1 LGAAPFCLTKLY
13 QWIKQDSLALKG
25 GWSRST
31 FLFRS
36 SDFDRC
42 EQYLF
47 IINDFNK
54 VISMSNLQTQL
65 RDNIRL
71 LGSILGD
78 TIRSQLGDA
87 LYHRVE
93 EIRDKAIGSQSSQ
106 DWTSLVELMGKLS
119 DDELVPVAR
128 AFTHF
133 LNYANIAEQHHQVR
147 CGRNQLRNESGEA
160 LLGTLDELLPRLLK
174 QGVKADD
181 LAQAMSS
188 MQVELVLTAHP
199 TEVTRRTLRRKY
211 NEISDILSDLDSS
224 DITPPFEQRQLK
236 RLRRR
241 ILASWH
247 TDEIRR
253 QKPTPIDE
261 AKWGYAAIEE
271 SLWTALP
278 NFLVKFDEL
287 LYQHTGQRLPLSAT
301 PIRFTS
307 WMGGDRDGNPNVT
320 ASVTQHVLTL
330 GRWQAAHL
338 LFNDISELRQ
348 DLSFGECNQALRDR
362 VGAHREPYREL
373 LRGVRQRLEN
383 TRDWAEAKVNA
394 SASSTYEAKHADIY
408 QFDDELLEPLQ
419 LIYDSLLE
427 CGLGDIAEG
436 SLSTIMRRVA
446 CFGLTLLKLDIR
458 QDSAL
463 HRDTISE
470 VTDYLGIQLNGV
482 SYKDWSEADKQTFLL
497 AEIESLRPL
506 IPTDFPATEQTRE
519 VLDTFSIL
527 ADQPASALGAYI
539 ISMATYPSDVLAV
552 RLLQKE
558 MGCKN
563 PQRIVPLFETLSD
576 LEGAA
581 ETMNRLLEID
591 QYKQSINGQQEV
603 MIGYSDSAKDAGF
616 FAASWGQYRAQ
627 ESLSQICQKH
637 GVHLTLF
644 HGRGG
649 SASRGGGPAHT
660 ALLSQPPGTIK
671 GSVRVTEQGEMIQF
685 KFGLHDLAL
694 ENLEMYTAGTLE
706 ATLAPAS
713 PPKKEWRNTMQQLAD
728 ISVQE
733 YRRIVHHDSRF
744 VPYFR
749 QVTPEMELR
758 RLALGSRPAK
768 RHASGGVESLRAIP
782 WVFAWTQMRFMLP
795 AWLGTGKALMDLLEG
810 DQHSNQQT
818 ILQDMHKNWTFFN
831 MLIDM
836 QEMVLAKVDSRVAA
850 YYEQRLLSQ
859 SPEQDELIGL
869 GDELR
874 ESLEQATQAIQKICG
889 HTLLE
894 NNPLLRETLQ
904 RRNPYIYPLHITQ
917 VELMHRLRLLE
928 EGKDPL
934 LEQGLMVSIA
944 GIAAG
949 LRNTG

>member
-1 LGAAPFCLTKLY
+1 M
-13 QWIKQDSLALKG
+13 
-25 GWSRST
+25 
-31 FLFRS
+31 
-36 SDFDRC
+36 SD
-42 EQYLF
+42 
-47 IINDFNK
+47 I
-54 VISMSNLQTQL
+54 QTQL

-174 QGVKADD
+174 QGVTPDD
-181 LAQAMSS
+181 LAQTMSS

-224 DITPPFEQRQLK
+224 DITPLFEQRQLK

-278 NFLVKFDEL
+278 NFLIKFDEL

-394 SASSTYEAKHADIY
+394 SASSTYDAKHLDIY

-497 AEIESLRPL
+497 TEIESLRPL

-627 ESLSQICQKH
+627 ESLSQICEKH

-694 ENLEMYTAGTLE
+694 ENLEIYAAGTLE

-795 AWLGTGKALMDLLEG
+795 AWLGTGKALMDLLES

-859 SPEQDELIGL
+859 SPEQDELSGL

>member
-1 LGAAPFCLTKLY
+1 M
-13 QWIKQDSLALKG
+13 
-25 GWSRST
+25 
-31 FLFRS
+31 
-36 SDFDRC
+36 SD
-42 EQYLF
+42 
-47 IINDFNK
+47 
-54 VISMSNLQTQL
+54 LQIQL

-147 CGRNQLRNESGEA
+147 CGRDHLRNAPAEA

-211 NEISDILSDLDSS
+211 NEISEILSALDSS

-278 NFLVKFDEL
+278 NFLIKFDEQ

-320 ASVTQHVLTL
+320 ASVTQHVLIL

-338 LFNDISELRQ
+338 LLNDINELRQ
-348 DLSFGECNQALRDR
+348 DLSFGECSQALRDR

-373 LRGVRQRLEN
+373 LRDVRQRLEN
-383 TRDWAEAKVNA
+383 TRDWAEAQVNA
-394 SASSTYEAKHADIY
+394 TNIATNTSTDTTTTAAAVLSTYDKKRMPIY
-408 QFDDELLEPLQ
+408 QFDEELLEPLQ

-427 CGLGDIAEG
+427 YGLGDVAEG

-463 HRDTISE
+463 HSDTISE
-470 VTDYLGIQLNGV
+470 VTDYLGIQLDGM

-497 AEIESLRPL
+497 TEIESLRPL
-506 IPTDFPATEQTRE
+506 IPADFPATDQARE
-519 VLDTFSIL
+519 VLDTFRIL
-527 ADQPASALGAYI
+527 AEQPASALGAYI

-581 ETMNRLLEID
+581 ETVNRLLEID

-627 ESLSQICQKH
+627 ESLSQVCEKH

-685 KFGLHDLAL
+685 KFGLYDLAL
-694 ENLEMYTAGTLE
+694 ENLEIYAAGTLE

-713 PPKKEWRNTMQQLAD
+713 PPKKEWRDTMQQLAD

-733 YRRIVHHDSRF
+733 YRRIVHHDPRF

-795 AWLGTGKALMDLLEG
+795 AWLGTGKALMDLLESE
-810 DQHSNQQT
+810 QHSNQQD

-850 YYEQRLLSQ
+850 YYERRLLSQ
-859 SPEQDELIGL
+859 SPEQDELSGL

-874 ESLEQATQAIQKICG
+874 ASLEQATQAIQKICG

-904 RRNPYIYPLHITQ
+904 QRNPYIYPLHITQ

>member
-1 LGAAPFCLTKLY
+1 M
-13 QWIKQDSLALKG
+13 
-25 GWSRST
+25 
-31 FLFRS
+31 
-36 SDFDRC
+36 SD
-42 EQYLF
+42 
-47 IINDFNK
+47 
-54 VISMSNLQTQL
+54 LQIQL

-147 CGRNQLRNESGEA
+147 CGRDHLRNAPGEA

-174 QGVKADD
+174 HGVKADD

-211 NEISDILSDLDSS
+211 NEISEILSALDSS

-278 NFLVKFDEL
+278 NFLIKFDEQ

-320 ASVTQHVLTL
+320 ASVTQHVLIL

-338 LFNDISELRQ
+338 LLNDINELRQ
-348 DLSFGECNQALRDR
+348 DLSFGECSQALRDR

-373 LRGVRQRLEN
+373 LRDVRQRLEN
-383 TRDWAEAKVNA
+383 TRDWAEAQVNA
-394 SASSTYEAKHADIY
+394 TNTSTDTTTTAAAVLSTYDKKRMPIY
-408 QFDDELLEPLQ
+408 QFDEELLEPLQ

-427 CGLGDIAEG
+427 YGLGDVAEG

-463 HRDTISE
+463 HSDTISE
-470 VTDYLGIQLNGV
+470 VTDYLGIQLDGM

-497 AEIESLRPL
+497 TEIESLRPL
-506 IPTDFPATEQTRE
+506 IPADFPATDQARE
-519 VLDTFSIL
+519 VLDTFRIL
-527 ADQPASALGAYI
+527 AEQPASALGAYI

-581 ETMNRLLEID
+581 ETVNRLLEID

-627 ESLSQICQKH
+627 ESLSQVCEKH
-637 GVHLTLF
+637 GIHLTLF

-685 KFGLHDLAL
+685 KFGLYDLAL
-694 ENLEMYTAGTLE
+694 ENLEIYAAGTLE

-713 PPKKEWRNTMQQLAD
+713 PPKKEWRDTMQQLAD

-733 YRRIVHHDSRF
+733 YRRIVHHDPRF

-795 AWLGTGKALMDLLEG
+795 AWLGTGKALMDLLESE
-810 DQHSNQQT
+810 QHSNQQD

-850 YYEQRLLSQ
+850 YYERRLLSQ
-859 SPEQDELIGL
+859 SPEQDELSGL

-874 ESLEQATQAIQKICG
+874 ASLEQATQAIQKICG

-904 RRNPYIYPLHITQ
+904 QRNPYIYPLHITQ

>member
-1 LGAAPFCLTKLY
+1 M
-13 QWIKQDSLALKG
+13 
-25 GWSRST
+25 
-31 FLFRS
+31 
-36 SDFDRC
+36 SD
-42 EQYLF
+42 
-47 IINDFNK
+47 
-54 VISMSNLQTQL
+54 LQIQL

-147 CGRNQLRNESGEA
+147 CGRDHLRNAPGEA

-211 NEISDILSDLDSS
+211 NEISEILSALDSS

-278 NFLVKFDEL
+278 NFLIKFDEQ

-320 ASVTQHVLTL
+320 ASVTQHVLIL

-338 LFNDISELRQ
+338 LLNDINELRQ
-348 DLSFGECNQALRDR
+348 DLSFGECSQALRDR

-373 LRGVRQRLEN
+373 LRDVRQRLEN
-383 TRDWAEAKVNA
+383 TRDWAEAQVNA
-394 SASSTYEAKHADIY
+394 TNTATNTSTDTTTTAAAVLSTYDKKRMPIY
-408 QFDDELLEPLQ
+408 QFDEELLEPLQ

-427 CGLGDIAEG
+427 YGLGDVAEG

-463 HRDTISE
+463 HSDTISE
-470 VTDYLGIQLNGV
+470 VTDYLGIQLDGM

-497 AEIESLRPL
+497 TEIESLRPL
-506 IPTDFPATEQTRE
+506 IPADFPATDQARE
-519 VLDTFSIL
+519 VLDTFRIL
-527 ADQPASALGAYI
+527 AEQPASALGAYI

-581 ETMNRLLEID
+581 ETVNRLLEID

-627 ESLSQICQKH
+627 ESLSQVCEKH

-685 KFGLHDLAL
+685 KFGLYDLAL
-694 ENLEMYTAGTLE
+694 ENLEIYAAGTLE

-713 PPKKEWRNTMQQLAD
+713 PPKKEWRDTMQQLAD

-733 YRRIVHHDSRF
+733 YRRIVHHDPRF

-795 AWLGTGKALMDLLEG
+795 AWLGTGKALMDLLESE
-810 DQHSNQQT
+810 QHSNQQD

-850 YYEQRLLSQ
+850 YYERRLLSQ
-859 SPEQDELIGL
+859 SPEQDELSGL

-874 ESLEQATQAIQKICG
+874 ASLEQATQAIQKICG

-904 RRNPYIYPLHITQ
+904 QRNPYIYPLHITQ